1 MCTDNKVAEPERVR
15 LVQQTCDNLTFSGT
29 IQPSLWNRHYCEWPL
44 QDKPLYIEI
53 LIDHDSTISV
63 FRYTFLIS
71 IYTHNGNHVCFSL
84 VMMQNILPILLA
96 KSRSQTPSCS
106 EELRSIKEKK
116 IQPKKFQNKL
126 IENLTLFSSKET
138 EKDNFK
144 LQICHP
150 SVSQLRSDLNDQC

>member
-63 FRYTFLIS
+63 FRNTFLIS

-116 IQPKKFQNKL
+116 FNPKKFKTSWLKILLYFPQRKQKRTIL
-126 IENLTLFSSKET
+126 S
-138 EKDNFK
+138 FK
-144 LQICHP
+144 SAIQAYP
-150 SVSQLRSDLNDQC
+150 N

>member
-1 MCTDNKVAEPERVR
+1 MIQ
-15 LVQQTCDNLTFSGT
+15 LSLSSGT
-29 IQPSLWNRHYCEWPL
+29 HSSFH
-44 QDKPLYIEI
+44 
-53 LIDHDSTISV
+53 SV
-63 FRYTFLIS
+63 RTTATMF
-71 IYTHNGNHVCFSL
+71 FSL

>member
-63 FRYTFLIS
+63 FRNTFLIS

-116 IQPKKFQNKL
+116 YNQK
-126 IENLTLFSSKET
+126 
-138 EKDNFK
+138 NFK
-144 LQICHP
+144 TSWLKILLYFPQRKQKRTILSFKSAIQAYP
-150 SVSQLRSDLNDQC
+150 N

>member
-63 FRYTFLIS
+63 FRNTFLIS

-116 IQPKKFQNKL
+116 YNPKKFKTSRLKILLYFPQRKQKRTIL
-126 IENLTLFSSKET
+126 S
-138 EKDNFK
+138 FK
-144 LQICHP
+144 SAIQAYP
-150 SVSQLRSDLNDQC
+150 N